1 MRRPCMLLPRYLSKR
16 RVKRSVDRPPRQER
30 IEGVSIGSAVAS
42 VPHVRE
48 TLRCRDPL
56 GREIVL
62 MDDRWYGK
70 VLVDRPE
77 LQSALDVVERTI
89 TDPDSIC
96 DDKFFDDRE
105 VFYRRDLLPS
115 PHGWKLVKV
124 VV

>member
-1 MRRPCMLLPRYLSKR
+1 
-16 RVKRSVDRPPRQER
+16 
-30 IEGVSIGSAVAS
+30 
-42 VPHVRE
+42 
-48 TLRCRDPL
+48 
-56 GREIVL
+56 

-89 TDPDSIC
+89 IDPDSIC

-124 VV
+124 VVRFAGDEGRVITVIPAYEINPAERCRWSR